1 MRREQPQIN
10 AGSIADI
17 AFLLLIF
24 FLVTATMDYSKGIM
38 RRLQPLNDTIKKN
51 ISEVQKRNVL
61 TIFIDNKNNLIID
74 KRKVKPSEINA
85 LIKDFIANPTENKEK
100 SSKIFLSTRKNQ
112 ELFNKNT
119 EAANEIQRAIDILGN
134 IKTSEGIILLKYD
147 KASNFET
154 YIKVQDIIITAFKE
168 LREAMAMQI
177 LNKHI
182 DKLNQEQML
191 ALKTAIP
198 VNIAEPDNN

>member
-74 KRKVKPSEINA
+74 KRKVKPLEINA
-85 LIKDFIANPTENKEK
+85 LIKDFIANPTENKDK

>member
-1 MRREQPQIN
+1 MRREQPHIN
-10 AGSIADI
+10 AGSMADI

-168 LREAMAMQI
+168 LREAMSMQV